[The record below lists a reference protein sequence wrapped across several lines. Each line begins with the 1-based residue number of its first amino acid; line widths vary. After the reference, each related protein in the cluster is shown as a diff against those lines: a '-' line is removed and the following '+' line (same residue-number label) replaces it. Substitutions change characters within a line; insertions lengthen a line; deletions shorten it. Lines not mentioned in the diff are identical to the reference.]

1 MTDYELPL
9 LETAI
14 REYSGGDPHNVVAS
28 ISSVSRGDMIY
39 TVTLN
44 PALDRTVWVDKI
56 QFDDANRIEREE
68 RYAGGKGIDVSKVLT
83 TLGAENKALGLIGG
97 FAGEELEGRLVNEGV
112 SCDFTRIA
120 DETRTNIIVNEISS
134 GKQVAFSDRGPNV
147 GPYELMQIV
156 HKLERLDKPDMV
168 VISGSLP
175 FGIHPEV
182 YRRLI
187 ALAKGKGARVI
198 LDTDGEALRVGIQGL
213 PDIIKPNVHELSRL
227 VDEELQEVNEIT
239 RVTQRVREKGIGI
252 VLVSMG
258 ARGILLAGE
267 KERYLA
273 SPPDVTV
280 KNTIG
285 AGDSAVAGFAYGLA
299 TNKTVKE
306 ALIYAVAAGTATTL
320 RPGTAL
326 CQKEDFL
333 KLVPE
338 IRLQTL

>member
-1 MTDYELPL
+1 
-9 LETAI
+9 
-14 REYSGGDPHNVVAS
+14 
-28 ISSVSRGDMIY
+28 MIY

-83 TLGAENKALGLIGG
+83 TLGAENQALGLIGG

-112 SCDFTRIA
+112 NCDFTRIA

-134 GKQVAFSDRGPNV
+134 GKQVVFSDRGPNV
-147 GPYELMQIV
+147 KPYELMQIV
-156 HKLERLDKPDMV
+156 HKLEKLDKPDMV

-175 FGIHPEV
+175 FGIHPEI

-187 ALAKGKGARVI
+187 EMAKGKGARVI
-198 LDTDGEALRVGIQGL
+198 LDTDGEALRAGIQGL

-227 VDEELQEVNEIT
+227 VDEELKEIDEIA

-258 ARGILLAGE
+258 AGGILLAGE

-273 SPPDVTV
+273 SPPAVTV

-285 AGDSAVAGFAYGLA
+285 AGDSAVAGFVYGLA
-299 TNKTVKE
+299 TNKPIKE

-320 RPGTAL
+320 RDGTAL
-326 CQKEDFL
+326 CQREDFL
-333 KLVPE
+333 HLVPE
-338 IRLQTL
+338 ITVQTL